1 MGDKLTRGTKIRIFV
16 VLFVLVGFM
25 SVYVASFLFYWA
37 VIEHGS
43 MLAKAENQ
51 QQREI
56 TVLADRGNIYDRN
69 GKVLAQNTPA
79 WDIIISPQEI
89 YRISIYFTHGNV
101 FMSNFISQFIPPSSS
116 PSPWVHTSVLHICI
130 TIAAL
135 ELGSSVPL
143 F

>member
-51 QQREI
+51 QQTGQRE
-56 TVLADRGNIYDRN
+56 VEVQLFHAVYPSRN
-69 GKVLAQNTPA
+69 PEKL
-79 WDIIISPQEI
+79 
-89 YRISIYFTHGNV
+89 
-101 FMSNFISQFIPPSSS
+101 SNLP
-116 PSPWVHTSVLHICI
+116 
-130 TIAAL
+130 
-135 ELGSSVPL
+135 
-143 F
+143 